1 MLPVHLQVTIP
12 SGKRVLLDVQPAS
25 LATLTIEADGALIWG
40 DVDGLVLSAHYIL
53 IRGEF
58 HIGSQT
64 CRFLKKAHIRLLG
77 EQLAVRGT
85 VWM

>member
-1 MLPVHLQVTIP
+1 MTIP

-25 LATLTIEADGALIWG
+25 LATLTIETDGALIWG